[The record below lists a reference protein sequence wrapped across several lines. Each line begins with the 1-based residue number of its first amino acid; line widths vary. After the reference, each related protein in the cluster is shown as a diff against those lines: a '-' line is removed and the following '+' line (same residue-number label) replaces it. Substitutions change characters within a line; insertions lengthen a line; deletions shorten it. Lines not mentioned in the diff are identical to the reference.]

1 MNRWLCK
8 PWCIGIITL
17 FLVGAD
23 QLTKVLAVRF
33 LKGQDPFVL
42 WDGVFELRYL
52 ENRGAAFG
60 IFQGQRTF
68 FLVMGLLVFAAGV
81 FLFLHMSK
89 EARFLPLRLVGIF
102 VMAGAWG
109 NMLDRLRLSYVVD
122 FFYFKLID
130 FPVFNVADIYVSV
143 AVAVFALLIF
153 FFYTDEDLQKLFVKN
168 PGEERGAGDE

>member
-1 MNRWLCK
+1 MNRWLCR

-60 IFQGQRTF
+60 IFQ
-68 FLVMGLLVFAAGV
+68 
-81 FLFLHMSK
+81 
-89 EARFLPLRLVGIF
+89 
-102 VMAGAWG
+102 
-109 NMLDRLRLSYVVD
+109 
-122 FFYFKLID
+122 
-130 FPVFNVADIYVSV
+130 
-143 AVAVFALLIF
+143 
-153 FFYTDEDLQKLFVKN
+153 
-168 PGEERGAGDE
+168 